1 MSQQQVTAATCTYAF
16 LDFDIDNHRR
26 KLGTAAAFVDA
37 TDTRYGHSS
46 KDLLSLGGSELSRLE
61 ELLATDHEWSARAK
75 DGIET
80 RPPPCGNR
88 IVVRLYWDVA
98 PLACENFATL
108 CLNGGLLPA
117 QQIQGGKAKKIKPP
131 PIGESGK
138 PLTYRGST
146 VHRIVPGFVVQAGD
160 FVMGN
165 GSGGESIFNGKKFK
179 DERAGLALKHSRRG
193 TLAMGNSGKNANTSQ
208 FYFTFADETPQCDG
222 KHVVFGEIVSGFGV
236 LDALEAVGSAEG
248 TPGVPVKIAECG
260 IFGPLITPAAGFWYD
275 KPEVD
280 SFEGSTPVFVVRPR
294 VVIVAPSEAV
304 ASKFSSALSGQC
316 AVCSTLINDGD
327 DKSTAS
333 RIMNVLEAF
342 QCDVIIVAPTCASV
356 VDEITETPES
366 WMESA
371 VDVGIN
377 DIILAAKPV
386 EAMAKIHTS
395 TWVATRR
402 PDWKLD
408 GKTKI
413 CHQ

>member
-1 MSQQQVTAATCTYAF
+1 MSQQQQVNAATCTYAF
-16 LDFDIDNHRR
+16 VDLDINTHRR

-61 ELLATDHEWSARAK
+61 DLIANDHEWSAKAK
-75 DGIET
+75 GGIET

-88 IVVRLYWDVA
+88 IVVKLLWEVA

-108 CLNGGLLPA
+108 CLNGGLLPS
-117 QQIQGGKAKKIKPP
+117 QQVQGGKAKKIKPL

-138 PLTYRGST
+138 PLSYRSST

-179 DERAGLALKHSRRG
+179 DERAGLALKHNKRG
-193 TLAMGNSGKNANTSQ
+193 TLAMGNSGRNGNTSQ

-236 LDALEAVGSAEG
+236 LDALEAAGSKDG
-248 TPGVPVKIAECG
+248 TPVVSVSITECG
-260 IFGPLITPAAGFWYD
+260 IFGPLITPAAGFWFD
-275 KPEVD
+275 KPDSE

-294 VVIVAPSEAV
+294 VTIVAPSEAV
-304 ASKFSSALSGQC
+304 GSKFSSALSGQC
-316 AVCSTLINDGD
+316 TVCATLINDGD
-327 DKSTAS
+327 DESVAS
-333 RIMNVLEAF
+333 QLTDVLEAF
-342 QCDVIIVAPTCASV
+342 QSDVVVVAPACASV
-356 VDEITETPES
+356 VDEITEIPAS

-371 VDVGIN
+371 GLDIGID
-377 DIILAAKPV
+377 DIILVAKPV
-386 EAMAKIHTS
+386 EAMTKIHS
-395 TWVATRR
+395 KSWFATRR
-402 PDWKLD
+402 TDWKLD
-408 GKTKI
+408 GVS
-413 CHQ
+413 